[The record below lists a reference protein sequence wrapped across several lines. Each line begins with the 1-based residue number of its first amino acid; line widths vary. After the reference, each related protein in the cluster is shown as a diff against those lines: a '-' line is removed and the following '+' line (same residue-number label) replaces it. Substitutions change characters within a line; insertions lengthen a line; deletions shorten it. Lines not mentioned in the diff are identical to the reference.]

1 MDFLHGMENRLIISR
16 EKNYLLRKPRVN
28 IFSLLI
34 FIFWGTNLSALEEP
48 KYSVLKEYETFEI
61 RSYDSY
67 LVAEVDVEGAYNE
80 TGNEAFRILAG
91 YIFGENK
98 NSIGQSEKIKMTAPV
113 TVKPDNEEWVLHF
126 VMPSN
131 YDMSQLPVPNNSS
144 ILLKKIEAH
153 LAAVIIFSGFTTDAK
168 IQNKTEELKVWLEKK
183 DFKIAGPQQIARYN
197 DPFTLPWLRRN
208 EIIFKVTAKN

>member
-1 MDFLHGMENRLIISR
+1 MESTALKLFNVFFYIFVSFL
-16 EKNYLLRKPRVN
+16 
-28 IFSLLI
+28 FSCQVMAI
-34 FIFWGTNLSALEEP
+34 EEP
-48 KYSVLKEYETFEI
+48 SFKILVDEGELEI
-61 RSYDSY
+61 RSYDEY
-67 LVAEVDVEGAYNE
+67 LVAETAVEGSFDTASRK
-80 TGNEAFRILAG
+80 GFRRVAG

-98 NSIGQSEKIKMTAPV
+98 NATGQSEKIQMTAPV
-113 TVKPDNEEWVLHF
+113 TVKPDDEDWVLHF

-131 YDMSQLPVPNNSS
+131 YDMSQLPMPNNNS

-168 IQNKTEELKVWLEKK
+168 IQDKTEQLKVWLEKK
-183 DFKIAGPQQIARYN
+183 EFKIAGPQQIARYN

>member
-1 MDFLHGMENRLIISR
+1 MESNSGRL
-16 EKNYLLRKPRVN
+16 VN
-28 IFSLLI
+28 VFFYIFVSFFFSCQVMAI
-34 FIFWGTNLSALEEP
+34 EEP
-48 KYSVLKEYETFEI
+48 KFKILVDEGELEI
-61 RSYDSY
+61 RSYDEY
-67 LVAEVDVEGAYNE
+67 LVAETAVEGSFDTASRK
-80 TGNEAFRILAG
+80 GFRRVAG

-98 NSIGQSEKIKMTAPV
+98 NSIGQSEKIQMTAPV
-113 TVKPDNEEWVLHF
+113 TVKPDNEGWVLHF

-131 YDMSQLPVPNNSS
+131 YDMSQLPVPNNNS

-153 LAAVIIFSGFTTDAK
+153 LAAVISFSGFTTDAK
-168 IQNKTEELKVWLEKK
+168 IQNKTEELKIWLEKK

>member
-1 MDFLHGMENRLIISR
+1 MESNAL
-16 EKNYLLRKPRVN
+16 KLVN
-28 IFSLLI
+28 VFFYIFVSFFFSCQVMAI
-34 FIFWGTNLSALEEP
+34 EEP
-48 KYSVLKEYETFEI
+48 NFKILVDEGELEI
-61 RSYDSY
+61 RSYDEY
-67 LVAEVDVEGAYNE
+67 LVAETAVEGSFDTASRK
-80 TGNEAFRILAG
+80 GFRRVAG

-98 NSIGQSEKIKMTAPV
+98 NSIGQSEKIQMTAPV
-113 TVKPDNEEWVLHF
+113 TVKPDNEGWVLHF

-131 YDMSQLPVPNNSS
+131 YDMSQLPVPNNNS

>member
-1 MDFLHGMENRLIISR
+1 MGLKAL
-16 EKNYLLRKPRVN
+16 KLVN
-28 IFSLLI
+28 VFFYIFVSFFFSCQVMAI
-34 FIFWGTNLSALEEP
+34 EEP
-48 KYSVLKEYETFEI
+48 NFKILVDEGELEI
-61 RSYDSY
+61 RSYDEY
-67 LVAEVDVEGAYNE
+67 LVAETAVEGSFDTASRK
-80 TGNEAFRILAG
+80 GFRRVAG

-98 NSIGQSEKIKMTAPV
+98 NSIGQSEKIQMTAPV
-113 TVKPDNEEWVLHF
+113 TVKPDNEGWVLHF

-131 YDMSQLPVPNNSS
+131 YDMSQLPVPNNNS

-168 IQNKTEELKVWLEKK
+168 IQNKTEELKIWLEKK

>member
-1 MDFLHGMENRLIISR
+1 MESNAL
-16 EKNYLLRKPRVN
+16 KLVN
-28 IFSLLI
+28 VFFYIFVSFFFSCQVMAI
-34 FIFWGTNLSALEEP
+34 EEP
-48 KYSVLKEYETFEI
+48 NFKILVDEGELEI
-61 RSYDSY
+61 RSYDEY
-67 LVAEVDVEGAYNE
+67 LVAETDVEGSFDTASRK
-80 TGNEAFRILAG
+80 GFRRVAG

-98 NSIGQSEKIKMTAPV
+98 NSIGQSEKIQMTAPV
-113 TVKPDNEEWVLHF
+113 TVKPDNEGWVLHF

-131 YDMSQLPVPNNSS
+131 YDMSQLPVPNNNS

-168 IQNKTEELKVWLEKK
+168 IQDKTEELKVWLEKK

>member
-1 MDFLHGMENRLIISR
+1 MGSNALKL
-16 EKNYLLRKPRVN
+16 VN
-28 IFSLLI
+28 VFFYIFVSFFFSCQVMAI
-34 FIFWGTNLSALEEP
+34 EEP
-48 KYSVLKEYETFEI
+48 NFKILVDEGELEI
-61 RSYDSY
+61 RSYDEY
-67 LVAEVDVEGAYNE
+67 LVAETAVEGSFDTASRK
-80 TGNEAFRILAG
+80 GFRRVAG

-98 NSIGQSEKIKMTAPV
+98 NSIGQSEKIQMTAPV
-113 TVKPDNEEWVLHF
+113 TVKPDNEGWVLHF

-131 YDMSQLPVPNNSS
+131 YDMSQLPVPNNNS

-168 IQNKTEELKVWLEKK
+168 IQNKTEELKIWLEKK

>member
-1 MDFLHGMENRLIISR
+1 MFLRAL
-16 EKNYLLRKPRVN
+16 KVVN
-28 IFSLLI
+28 AFFYVFVSFFFSCHVMAI
-34 FIFWGTNLSALEEP
+34 EEP
-48 KYSVLKEYETFEI
+48 DFKILVDEGGLEI
-61 RSYDSY
+61 RSYEEY
-67 LVAEVDVEGAYNE
+67 LVAETAVEGSFDTASRK
-80 TGNEAFRILAG
+80 GFRRVAG

-113 TVKPDNEEWVLHF
+113 TVKPDNEDWVLHF

-131 YDMSQLPVPNNSS
+131 YDMSQLPVPNNNS

-168 IQNKTEELKVWLEKK
+168 IQNKTEELKVWLEKRNY
-183 DFKIAGPQQIARYN
+183 KIAGPQQIARYN

-208 EIIFKVTAKN
+208 EIIFKVTTGK

>member
-1 MDFLHGMENRLIISR
+1 MESNAL
-16 EKNYLLRKPRVN
+16 KLVN
-28 IFSLLI
+28 VFFYIFVSFFFSCQVMAI
-34 FIFWGTNLSALEEP
+34 EEP
-48 KYSVLKEYETFEI
+48 NFKILVDEGELEI
-61 RSYDSY
+61 RSYDEY
-67 LVAEVDVEGAYNE
+67 VVAETTVEGSFDTASRK
-80 TGNEAFRILAG
+80 GFRRVAG

-113 TVKPDNEEWVLHF
+113 TVKPDDEGWVLHF

-131 YDMSQLPVPNNSS
+131 YDMSQLPIPNNNS

-168 IQNKTEELKVWLEKK
+168 IQDKTEELKVWLEKK
-183 DFKIAGPQQIARYN
+183 EFKIAGPQQIARYN

>member
-1 MDFLHGMENRLIISR
+1 MESNALKLVNVFFYIFVSFL
-16 EKNYLLRKPRVN
+16 
-28 IFSLLI
+28 FSCQVMAI
-34 FIFWGTNLSALEEP
+34 EEP
-48 KYSVLKEYETFEI
+48 KFKILVDEGELEI
-61 RSYDSY
+61 RSYDEY
-67 LVAEVDVEGAYNE
+67 LVAETTVEGSFDTASRK
-80 TGNEAFRILAG
+80 GFRRVAG

-113 TVKPDNEEWVLHF
+113 TVKPDDEGWVLHF

-131 YDMSQLPVPNNSS
+131 YDMSQLPIPNNNS

>member
-1 MDFLHGMENRLIISR
+1 MESNAL
-16 EKNYLLRKPRVN
+16 KLVKLVN
-28 IFSLLI
+28 VLFYIFVSFFFSCEVMAI
-34 FIFWGTNLSALEEP
+34 EEP
-48 KYSVLKEYETFEI
+48 KFKILVDEGELEI
-61 RSYDSY
+61 RSYDEY
-67 LVAEVDVEGAYNE
+67 LVAETTVEGSFDTASRK
-80 TGNEAFRILAG
+80 GFRRVAG

-98 NSIGQSEKIKMTAPV
+98 NATGQSEKIQMTAPV
-113 TVKPDNEEWVLHF
+113 TVKPDNEGWVLHF

-131 YDMSQLPVPNNSS
+131 YDMSQLPVPNNNS

-153 LAAVIIFSGFTTDAK
+153 LAAVISFSGFTTDAK
-168 IQNKTEELKVWLEKK
+168 IQNKTEELKIWLEKK

>member
-1 MDFLHGMENRLIISR
+1 MESNAL
-16 EKNYLLRKPRVN
+16 KVVN
-28 IFSLLI
+28 VFFYIFVSFFFSCQVMAI
-34 FIFWGTNLSALEEP
+34 EEP
-48 KYSVLKEYETFEI
+48 KFKILVDEGELEI
-61 RSYDSY
+61 RSYDEY
-67 LVAEVDVEGAYNE
+67 LVAETAVEGSFDTASRK
-80 TGNEAFRILAG
+80 GFRRVAG

-98 NSIGQSEKIKMTAPV
+98 NSIGQSEKIQMTAPV
-113 TVKPDNEEWVLHF
+113 TVKPDNEGWVLHF

-153 LAAVIIFSGFTTDAK
+153 LAAVVTFSGFTTDAK
-168 IQNKTEELKVWLEKK
+168 IQDKTEELKVWLEKK
-183 DFKIAGPQQIARYN
+183 EFKIAGPQQIARYN

>member
-1 MDFLHGMENRLIISR
+1 MESNAL
-16 EKNYLLRKPRVN
+16 KLVN
-28 IFSLLI
+28 VFFYIFVSFFFSCQVMAI
-34 FIFWGTNLSALEEP
+34 EEP
-48 KYSVLKEYETFEI
+48 KFKILVDEGELEI
-61 RSYDSY
+61 RSYDEY
-67 LVAEVDVEGAYNE
+67 LVAETAVEGSFDTASRK
-80 TGNEAFRILAG
+80 GFRRVAG

-168 IQNKTEELKVWLEKK
+168 IQNKTEELRVWLEKK

-208 EIIFKVTAKN
+208 EIIFKVKEKD

>member
-1 MDFLHGMENRLIISR
+1 MVNAFL
-16 EKNYLLRKPRVN
+16 Y
-28 IFSLLI
+28 IFVSFFFSCQVMAI
-34 FIFWGTNLSALEEP
+34 EEP
-48 KYSVLKEYETFEI
+48 NFKILVDEGELEI
-61 RSYDSY
+61 RSYDEY
-67 LVAEVDVEGAYNE
+67 FIAETSVEGSFDTASRK
-80 TGNEAFRILAG
+80 GFRRVAK

-98 NSIGQSEKIKMTAPV
+98 NSIGQSEKIQMTAPV
-113 TVKPDNEEWVLHF
+113 TVKPNSEGWVLHF

-131 YDMSQLPVPNNSS
+131 YDMSKLPVPNNSS

-168 IQNKTEELKVWLEKK
+168 IQDKTEELKIWLEKK

-208 EIIFKVTAKN
+208 EIIFKVTARN

>member
-1 MDFLHGMENRLIISR
+1 MGRRALKL
-16 EKNYLLRKPRVN
+16 VN
-28 IFSLLI
+28 ANFYIFVSFFFSFQVMAI
-34 FIFWGTNLSALEEP
+34 EEP
-48 KYSVLKEYETFEI
+48 NFKILVDEGELEI
-61 RSYDSY
+61 RSYDEY
-67 LVAEVDVEGAYNE
+67 LVAETAVEGSFDTASRK
-80 TGNEAFRILAG
+80 GFRRVAG

-98 NSIGQSEKIKMTAPV
+98 NSSGQSEKIQMTAPV
-113 TVKPDNEEWVLHF
+113 TVKPDNEGWVLHF

-131 YDMSQLPVPNNSS
+131 YDMSQLPVPNNNS

-153 LAAVIIFSGFTTDAK
+153 HAAVISFSGFTTDAK
-168 IQNKTEELKVWLEKK
+168 IQNKTEELKIWLEKK

>member
-1 MDFLHGMENRLIISR
+1 MGL
-16 EKNYLLRKPRVN
+16 KAVKLLTVFFYTFVSFF
-28 IFSLLI
+28 FSCHVMAI
-34 FIFWGTNLSALEEP
+34 EEP
-48 KYSVLKEYETFEI
+48 NFKILVDDGELEI
-61 RSYDSY
+61 RSYDEY
-67 LVAEVDVEGAYNE
+67 LVAETAVEGSFDTASRK
-80 TGNEAFRILAG
+80 GFRRVAG

-98 NSIGQSEKIKMTAPV
+98 NASGQSEKIQMTAPV
-113 TVKPDNEEWVLHF
+113 TVKPDNEGWVLHF

-131 YDMSQLPVPNNSS
+131 YDMSQLPVPNNNS

-153 LAAVIIFSGFTTDAK
+153 LAAVISFSGFTTDAK
-168 IQNKTEELKVWLEKK
+168 IQKKTEELKIWLEKK

>member
-1 MDFLHGMENRLIISR
+1 MESNALRL
-16 EKNYLLRKPRVN
+16 VN
-28 IFSLLI
+28 VFFYVFVSFFFSCQVMAI
-34 FIFWGTNLSALEEP
+34 EEP
-48 KYSVLKEYETFEI
+48 EFKILVDEGELEI
-61 RSYDSY
+61 RFYDEY
-67 LVAEVDVEGAYNE
+67 LVAETAVEGSFDAASRK
-80 TGNEAFRILAG
+80 GFRRVAG

-98 NSIGQSEKIKMTAPV
+98 NSVGQSEKIQMTAPV
-113 TVKPDNEEWVLHF
+113 TVKPDNEGWVLHF

-131 YDMSQLPVPNNSS
+131 YDMSQLPMPNNNS

-168 IQNKTEELKVWLEKK
+168 IQDKTEELKIWLEKK
-183 DFKIAGPQQIARYN
+183 EFKIAGPQQIARYN

>member
-1 MDFLHGMENRLIISR
+1 MESNTLRL
-16 EKNYLLRKPRVN
+16 VN
-28 IFSLLI
+28 VFFYIFASFFFSCQVMAI
-34 FIFWGTNLSALEEP
+34 EEP
-48 KYSVLKEYETFEI
+48 NFKILVDEGELEI
-61 RSYDSY
+61 RSYDEY
-67 LVAEVDVEGAYNE
+67 LVAETTIEGSFDTASRK
-80 TGNEAFRILAG
+80 GFRRVAG

-98 NSIGQSEKIKMTAPV
+98 NSIGQSEKIQMTAPV
-113 TVKPDNEEWVLHF
+113 TVKPDDEGWVLHF

-131 YDMSQLPVPNNSS
+131 YDMSQLPVPNNDS

-168 IQNKTEELKVWLEKK
+168 IKDKTEELKVWLKK
-183 DFKIAGPQQIARYN
+183 KEFKIAGPQQIARYN

>member
-1 MDFLHGMENRLIISR
+1 MGQKAVKL
-16 EKNYLLRKPRVN
+16 VN
-28 IFSLLI
+28 VSFYIFVSFFFSCQVMAI
-34 FIFWGTNLSALEEP
+34 EEP
-48 KYSVLKEYETFEI
+48 KFKILVDEGEFEI
-61 RSYDSY
+61 RSYDEY
-67 LVAEVDVEGAYNE
+67 LVAETAVEGSFDTASRK
-80 TGNEAFRILAG
+80 GFRRVAG

-98 NSIGQSEKIKMTAPV
+98 NSIGQSEKIQMTAPV
-113 TVKPDNEEWVLHF
+113 TVKPDNEGWVLHF

-131 YDMSQLPVPNNSS
+131 YDMSQLPMPNNNS

-168 IQNKTEELKVWLEKK
+168 IQDKTEELKVWLEKK

-208 EIIFKVTAKN
+208 EIIFKVKAKK

>member
-1 MDFLHGMENRLIISR
+1 MGQ
-16 EKNYLLRKPRVN
+16 KAVKVVN
-28 IFSLLI
+28 VFFYIFVSFFFSCQVMAI
-34 FIFWGTNLSALEEP
+34 EEP
-48 KYSVLKEYETFEI
+48 KFKIMADEGELEI
-61 RSYDSY
+61 RSYDEY
-67 LVAEVDVEGAYNE
+67 LVAETAVEGSFDTASRK
-80 TGNEAFRILAG
+80 GFRRVAG
-91 YIFGENK
+91 YIFGENE
-98 NSIGQSEKIKMTAPV
+98 NSSGQSEKIQMTAPV
-113 TVKPDNEEWVLHF
+113 TVKPDNEGWVLHF

-131 YDMSQLPVPNNSS
+131 YDMSQLPVPNNDS

-168 IQNKTEELKVWLEKK
+168 IQDKTEELKVWLEKK